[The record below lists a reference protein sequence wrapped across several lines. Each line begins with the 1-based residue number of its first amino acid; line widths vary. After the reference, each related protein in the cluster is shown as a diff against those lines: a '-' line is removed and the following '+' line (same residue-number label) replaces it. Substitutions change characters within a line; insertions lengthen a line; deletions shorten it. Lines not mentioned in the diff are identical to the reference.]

1 MSYFRRDDGFFE
13 CIPNHSS
20 IVKLLE
26 VWKNLHLEYELPVID
41 ISGKRED
48 CEDPDQTSG
57 GDDCGDTR
65 GG

>member
-1 MSYFRRDDGFFE
+1 MNGIYWNLEKNWSWVKKYFDY
-13 CIPNHSS
+13 N
-20 IVKLLE
+20 
-26 VWKNLHLEYELPVID
+26 LPVID